1 MEHGIILL
9 IHAILAIDGKL
20 QKPLADVMP
29 ELPQLRR
36 HPERTLTDTEII
48 VGPRKAYAA
57 SSLVGALIACIVLV
71 VFIVQAFDRPK
82 NQRVEPWYLVAA
94 GLSALVSG
102 AAATALMVR
111 WLRGGSA
118 ILRGEG
124 VSFHHRGKTVFCP
137 WELFQSAGM
146 PYQPDERRV
155 IVPANDSTPVVVVDI
170 EGRIVAQPADR
181 VKTKP
186 LAGCKDGQVAL
197 ADLYEVRLADFAELL
212 LFLGRQLGDGMSAG
226 DAADPKVKSP
236 RLAVAEAKNWI
247 RLRLT
252 KLPFPPVCLGCGS
265 YSHDSIEH
273 TIGTSHQIKLSIP
286 LCRTCQ
292 QVRRRRRF
300 GAAILGLALGIAP
313 PILAGLI
320 GLATRD
326 VELAAIL
333 VVVSLPIGVLAGVIS
348 FLVARD
354 RADPMRFSD
363 YSMEAGTIAMRLRPP
378 PGPLGFR
385 RAIGLSDESNT
396 GQME

>member
-9 IHAILAIDGKL
+9 IHAILAIDRNL
-20 QKPLADVMP
+20 QKPIADVVP
-29 ELPQLRR
+29 ELPQLRQY
-36 HPERTLTDTEII
+36 PERTLAETEII

-71 VFIVQAFDRPK
+71 VFIVQAFDRPR
-82 NQRVEPWYLVAA
+82 NQRVEPWYFVAA

-102 AAATALMVR
+102 AAVTALMVR

-137 WELFQSAGM
+137 WELFQSTGS

-155 IVPANDSTPVVVVDI
+155 IVPANDSTPVVIADLQ
-170 EGRIVAQPADR
+170 GQIVAQPADQ

-186 LAGCKDGQVAL
+186 LTGCKDGQVAL
-197 ADLYEVRLADFAELL
+197 ADLYEVRLSDFAELL
-212 LFLGRQLGDGMSAG
+212 LFLGRQLGNGSSAG
-226 DAADPKVKSP
+226 DAADPKVNSP
-236 RLAVAEAKNWI
+236 PFAVAEAKNWI

-286 LCRTCQ
+286 LCKICQ
-292 QVRRRRRF
+292 QTRRRRRH
-300 GAAILGLALGIAP
+300 GAVILGLSLGVAP
-313 PILAGLI
+313 LILACLI
-320 GLATRD
+320 GLASRD

-348 FLVARD
+348 FFVARD

-378 PGPLGFR
+378 PGPQGFR
-385 RAIGLSDESNT
+385 RALGLTDDSIAGE
-396 GQME
+396 ME